1 MRYIKS
7 FNESSVTGSGDDMI
21 VDIVNFI
28 REMFRYGLKSVDGI
42 RIESKVSD
50 RMDYST
56 GRIED
61 SIEMLIYIEGKYTIW
76 VRDSSVMVYYPG
88 EHYTVAVISYDYQQ
102 VSSVDDFKECLSILR
117 RCTLDIRRSRGKVGI
132 KGQVEYMIP
141 DLEGYNKKVISDKE
155 EYFKSRKKLN
165 KETSDFVRQLFKDA
179 GLDLD

>member
-42 RIESKVSD
+42 RIESKVSEEINPF
-50 RMDYST
+50 T

-61 SIEMLIYIEGKYTIW
+61 GIEMLIYIDRKYTIW
-76 VRDSSVMVYYPG
+76 VRSSSVMVYYPG

-102 VSSVDDFKECLSILR
+102 VSSQDDFKECLSILR
-117 RCTLDIRRSRGKVGI
+117 RSTLDIRRSRGKVGI
-132 KGQVEYMIP
+132 RGQVDYLIP
-141 DLEGYNKKVISDKE
+141 DLKLNHDERVKAE
-155 EYFKSRKKLN
+155 EERRLSTKKLS
-165 KETSDFVRQLFKDA
+165 KETSDMIRQMFKDA